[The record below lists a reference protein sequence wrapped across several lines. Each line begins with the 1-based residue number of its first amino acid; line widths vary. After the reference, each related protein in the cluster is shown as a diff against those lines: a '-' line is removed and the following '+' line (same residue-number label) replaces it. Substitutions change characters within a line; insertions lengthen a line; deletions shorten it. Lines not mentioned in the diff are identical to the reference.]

1 MASKKIFMSVS
12 ATAVIASAFVAAEKA
27 EAASYKVKSG
37 DSLWTIAQKHNTSV
51 AQLKSLNS
59 LSSDIIFPNQV
70 LKTSSSSQSSNSS
83 NSNSS
88 SNSSGNTKSSGNTY
102 TVKAGDTLSGIAF
115 RHNISIS
122 DLMKWNNLNSTLIY
136 PGNVFVVKPGASNGS
151 SNGSSSGSSSSN
163 NNRSSGSNGSSNSTV
178 HTVKAGDTLS
188 HISARYGVSVAHL
201 KKWNNLSSDL
211 IFVGQKLNVN
221 ASSGN
226 GGSSSSSSNNSS
238 GNSSNGASNS
248 SGTVYTVKS
257 GDTLSRIAANYGVS
271 VANLKKWNNL
281 SSDLIFIGQKL
292 NVSSKGSSSGS
303 SSNGGSSGG
312 SGSSEA
318 PSSNGSYDVTKLV
331 NTAKSAIGTPY
342 TWGGQTTNGF
352 DCSGF
357 IYYAYKAAG
366 MNVSR
371 LSTDGYFN
379 RSYYVNNPQVGDLVF
394 FKNTYRSG
402 ISHMGI
408 YIGNNQF
415 IHAGTSTGVTI
426 TSLDNP
432 YWKQHYDGFKRFY

>member
-1 MASKKIFMSVS
+1 MSVS

-27 EAASYKVKSG
+27 DAATYKVKSG
-37 DSLWTIAQKHNTSV
+37 DSLWSIAQKYNTSV
-51 AQLKSLNS
+51 AQLKSLNN
-59 LSSDIIFPNQV
+59 LSSDLIFPNQV
-70 LKTSSSSQSSNSS
+70 LKTSSNSKSNAS

-102 TVKAGDTLSGIAF
+102 TVKRGDTLSGIAF
-115 RHNISIS
+115 KHNISIS
-122 DLMKWNNLNSTLIY
+122 NLMKWNNLNSTLIY
-136 PGNVFVVKPGASNGS
+136 PGNVLVVKPSASSGNN
-151 SNGSSSGSSSSN
+151 SNSGSSSSN
-163 NNRSSGSNGSSNSTV
+163 NRSSGSSSNSGNGKV
-178 HTVKAGDTLS
+178 YTVKSGDTLS
-188 HISARYGVSVAHL
+188 HIAVRHGVSVANL
-201 KKWNNLSSDL
+201 KKWNNLRSDL
-211 IFVGQKLNVN
+211 IFVGQKLNV
-221 ASSGN
+221 GP
-226 GGSSSSSSNNSS
+226 SSNNSGSNHS
-238 GNSSNGASNS
+238 GSNNNSGSSSNGGSNS
-248 SGTVYTVKS
+248 SSTVYTVKS
-257 GDTLSRIAANYGVS
+257 GDTLSHIAARHGVS

-281 SSDLIFIGQKL
+281 SSDLIYIGQKL
-292 NVSSKGSSSGS
+292 NVSSKGSSNNSNSGS
-303 SSNGGSSGG
+303 SGN
-312 SGSSEA
+312 SGSSKP
-318 PSSNGSYDVTKLV
+318 PSSDVSYNVTKLINV
-331 NTAKSAIGTPY
+331 AKGAIGTPY
-342 TWGGQTTNGF
+342 TWGGQTLNGF

-379 RSYYVNNPQVGDLVF
+379 RSYYINNPQVGDLVF

-426 TSLDNP
+426 SSLDNS